1 MTSYKIQSILG
12 LAGVAPRERVRAV
25 RWGKRLEWPMLV
37 LAIWIIVEWYLEA
50 KGMIRPGLEQLTD
63 WVVWAFFIG
72 ETTLLTYLVRDK
84 WRYLKA
90 NWLNLVI
97 IAAGMPILWGGP
109 VHAAGLRSLRLV
121 IAFGLL
127 LNISPTLKAVLARN
141 HLGTTLMVSLVV
153 VIIGGTIM
161 AGIDPGIETPLDGI
175 WWAWVTLSTVGY
187 GDVVPAS
194 QPGRLLG
201 AIMILLGMGLFSLI
215 TASFTAF
222 FVARE
227 EEAVEEEIVEQV
239 EEKEADTNDRLEQI
253 DARLARLEKTLESL
267 TMALAEQRQGNKPN

>member
-253 DARLARLEKTLESL
+253 DARLARLEKTLETL